1 MTKELYIRLIRKI
14 LYPLLIVALVVFA
27 FFFIS
32 KKFNYIPKNV
42 AKLIVVKDASVD
54 SILPISDSIIQPV
67 VYTNVPN
74 LKHVESKQRTE
85 KFIDLMLP
93 SVLLA
98 QEKMSLKRQK
108 IIETDSLLKNNTGT
122 KEDSLFLESVLK
134 EYKSTTVNE
143 VLTRLHSHPVS
154 IILAQAAI
162 ESGWATSR
170 FCREANNVFGIWSY
184 DKNEKR
190 ITAYGSRGGKKVY
203 LRKYDSLF
211 ESIYD
216 YLETI
221 ARADAYRQFREMR
234 LISDDP
240 FRLIWYLNNYS
251 EKRYEYV
258 RALRNMIEYN
268 DFCKYDTCQ
277 LANLNV
283 QDEQFSGL
291 LTF

>member
-1 MTKELYIRLIRKI
+1 MTKGHHAKFIKK
-14 LYPLLIVALVVFA
+14 LLFLLLTVCFVFCTYV
-27 FFFIS
+27 FVFQNYVS
-32 KKFNYIPKNV
+32 VTKKT
-42 AKLIVVKDASVD
+42 AKLIVIKDASVD
-54 SILPISDSIIQPV
+54 SILPVSDTIILPI
-67 VYTNVPN
+67 VYTNVPD
-74 LKHVESKQRTE
+74 LKHVDTKKRTE

-108 IIETDSLLKNNTGT
+108 IKEIDSLIHINIGT
-122 KEDSLFLESVLK
+122 KEDSLFLKDVLK
-134 EYKSTTVNE
+134 EYKSKTVEE
-143 VLTRLHSHPVS
+143 VLNRLHTHPVS

-170 FCREANNVFGIWSY
+170 FCQEANNVFGIWSY
-184 DKNEKR
+184 NKNENR
-190 ITAYGSRGGKKVY
+190 IMASGSRGGKKVY

-234 LISDDP
+234 LSSTDP

-251 EKRYEYV
+251 ERRYEYV
-258 RALRNMIEYN
+258 RSLRNMIEYN

-277 LANLNV
+277 LANFLV
-283 QDEQFSGL
+283 QDKMFSNL
-291 LTF
+291 MTF